1 MNAPRIVVIQ
11 PVVPDY
17 RVPLFDALHERFGS
31 DFAVYASS
39 SAGDGTIRMDAR
51 ASAYVRSLETKHW
64 LRGQF
69 AWQSGLSANLERVPV
84 VIAPGSLRILSAQW
98 LLLRRRLA
106 GRPTILWGHA
116 HGSNR
121 WAGWLRRGMVRTA
134 DGFIAYSRSDGELI
148 RRIRGDAKVWVAANS
163 CVWQRECRPAVNPGT
178 MPLNVLAVGRLVRDK
193 KPLLL
198 LDAFARASREQLI
211 PSRTSLVF
219 TGEGPLSQMLMG
231 RAAAHG
237 IGHRVVL
244 TGHIS
249 DRARLEALYADA
261 AVAVAAG
268 SLGLSGIQSFSAG
281 VPMVVSRTERHGPE
295 LEAAREG
302 FNTIFFPTDSEA
314 GLVDAL
320 ATVFRDV
327 ETWLHR
333 RAVIAAEI
341 AANYTYEGMVA
352 AFIDAIESARSG
364 DDWR

>member
-17 RVPLFDALHERFGS
+17 RVPLFDALYERFGS

-51 ASAYVRSLETKHW
+51 ANAYVHSLKTKHW

-69 AWQSGLSANLERVPV
+69 VWQAGMAANLERVPV

-121 WAGWLRRGMVRTA
+121 WAGLFRRGMVRAA
-134 DGFIAYSRSDGELI
+134 DGFIAYSRSDGEVI
-148 RRIRGDAKVWVAANS
+148 RRIRGDSKVWVAANS
-163 CVWQRECRPAVNPGT
+163 CVWQRECRPAFKRGAT
-178 MPLNVLAVGRLVRDK
+178 PLNVLAVGRLVREK
-193 KPLLL
+193 KPVLL
-198 LDAFARASREQLI
+198 LDAFARATREQLI
-211 PSRTSLVF
+211 PGRASLVF
-219 TGEGPLSQMLMG
+219 TGDGPLRQALLE
-231 RAAAHG
+231 RAAALG
-237 IGHRVVL
+237 ISDRVVL

-249 DRARLEALYADA
+249 DRERLESLYADA

-314 GLVDAL
+314 GLVDGL
-320 ATVFRDV
+320 AEVFRDA
-327 ETWLHR
+327 ESWSHR
-333 RAVIAAEI
+333 RAMIAAEI

-352 AFIDAIESARSG
+352 AFIDAIESSRRE
-364 DDWR
+364 DDWG